1 MKVLTCLIS
10 KISGRLPLSLVLI
23 APFVLQIFGTVGLVG
38 YLSFKNGEKAVDDLA
53 TQLNSEISTR
63 IQQHVLGY
71 LNKSHQTLEVTYAGI
86 KSGNINLDDFPALQR
101 YFWQIVQNRDMEAYI
116 SFGNANGE
124 FVGVERQEDGR
135 FQLKI
140 RDRSTAPMREVYYLN
155 DRGERDTLVT
165 RAKYDTQSRPWYK
178 AAVQAGKPSWSPIYP
193 FFSRKNT
200 LLGITPVLPIY
211 TPTGELRGVLAI
223 NVTLLHITEFLSSLR
238 ISQSGQSFIMER
250 SGDLVVS
257 STIPQPFRIKG
268 EGEKR
273 EIERLKA
280 LDSNNP
286 TVKATAQYLHDR
298 FSNLNDIHQSQT
310 LKFQIDGEWHY
321 VQVLPCK
328 ERHGIDWLVV
338 VVVPESDFMAQ
349 IHDNTRTTILL
360 CLGALG
366 LAIAVGL
373 YTARWIVRPILKLE
387 KAAIAVAEGD
397 FSKTVHL
404 DRSDELGVLAESFN
418 SMAAQLQTSFTALE
432 AKNTKLRE
440 LDKLK
445 DEFLANTS
453 HELRTPLNGII
464 GLAES
469 LIDGA
474 TGPLSDN
481 TKSNLDTIASAGRRL
496 ATLVNDILD
505 FSRLK
510 HRNIDLQIK
519 PIAVRE
525 IVSVVLVLCQS
536 LVGNKP
542 LQLVNAVSADLPLVD
557 ADENRLQ
564 QILYNLLGNAI
575 KFTETGT
582 IEVSAKIVA
591 GHVSTPLSRDGAL
604 SARLQSFLQNSQI
617 EIAIADT
624 GIGIPENKL
633 DRIFESFEQA
643 DGSTA
648 RVYGGT
654 GLGLAVTKQLVE
666 LHGGTIAVSS
676 SVGEGSRFSFTLPMA
691 KEHSQEHHLSDRPS
705 ISHPPEVLLDG
716 TESKTVGLE
725 PELSIPEFVAP
736 ELVERNG
743 WASDLPS
750 AHPTP
755 HVPIAPPLIAD
766 EGNLKILIVDD
777 EPVNLQV
784 LVNNLSLANYAI
796 AQANNG
802 LEALALIEQGFKPD
816 LVLLDVMMPH
826 MTGYEVSQKLRERF
840 MPSELPIVML
850 TAKNQVSDLVA
861 GFEAGANDYLTKPF
875 SKDEL
880 LARIKTHINLCKL
893 ISENRSLNLKHEE
906 LEQEKTDLE
915 ILLDATTEHADAVQ
929 EELKQQAIEA
939 LQASERRLRKFLEA
953 MPVGVFVID
962 AEGKPYYINSL
973 GEQLLGK
980 GLVKNLASSKLS
992 EAYKAYVRDTDE
1004 IYPTTDSPIYKAL
1017 KGEISSVDDME
1028 IRHGD
1033 RAIPIEVW
1041 GTPIRNE
1048 QGEILYA
1055 IAAFQDITE
1064 RRKAQAERNKF
1075 TREIME
1081 LNIAY
1086 ERFVPKEF
1094 LRFLNKASIT
1104 DVKLGDQ
1111 VQQEMTILF
1120 SDIRSFTSLS
1130 EGMSPQENFNFI
1142 NEYLSVV
1149 TPEIHSRKGFIDKY
1163 IGDAVMALF
1172 PESPDDAVLGAIA
1185 MQKKVALF
1193 NEKRQLRGE
1202 VPITIGIGLHTG
1214 SLMLGTIGGAQR
1226 MEGTVIADA
1235 VNLASRL
1242 EGLTKMYG
1250 TAIAI
1255 SEQTLFQLEDM
1266 EQYSYRFLDRV
1277 KVKGKQEAVAV
1288 FEIYDSEPLLQQQL
1302 KTRTRSN
1309 FEEAIVLYYQQ
1320 QFDRAQQ
1327 LFQAIVEINPQ
1338 DIAAQLYL
1346 TRCEKYRKHGFPEE
1360 WESLQVLV
1368 EK

>member
-1 MKVLTCLIS
+1 MKVLTSLIS
-10 KISGRLPLSLVLI
+10 RISGRLPLRLVLI
-23 APFVLQIFGTVGLVG
+23 APFVLQIFGAVGLVG
-38 YLSFKNGEKAVDDLA
+38 YLSFKNGEKAVDELA

-63 IQQHVLGY
+63 IQQHVLEY

-101 YFWQIVQNRDMEAYI
+101 YFWQIVQNHDLETYI
-116 SFGNANGE
+116 YFGNARGE
-124 FVGVERQEDGR
+124 FVGVEHLEDGR

-155 DRGERDTLVT
+155 DRGDRDTLAT
-165 RAKYDTQSRPWYK
+165 RAKYDTQSRPWFQT
-178 AAVQAGKPSWSPIYP
+178 AVKTGKQSWSPIYP

-200 LLGITPVLPIY
+200 MLGITSVLPIY
-211 TPTGELRGVLAI
+211 TPKGELQGVLAI
-223 NVTLLHITEFLSSLR
+223 DITLLQTTEFLRGLR

-280 LDSNNP
+280 VDSDSP
-286 TVKATAQYLHDR
+286 MVKATAQYLRDR
-298 FSNLNDIHQSQT
+298 FRNLNDIHQSQQ

-321 VQVLPCK
+321 VQVLPCQ

-366 LAIAVGL
+366 LAIAIGL
-373 YTARWIVRPILKLE
+373 YTARWIVRPILKLKE
-387 KAAIAVAEGD
+387 AAIAVAEGD
-397 FSKTVHL
+397 FTKTVHL

-481 TKSNLDTIASAGRRL
+481 TKSNLDTIAAAGRRL

-536 LVGNKP
+536 LVGNKS

-591 GHVSTPLSRDGAL
+591 GHVSTPLSRDGSL
-604 SARLQSFLQNSQI
+604 TARLQSFLHNSQI
-617 EIAIADT
+617 EIAIVDT
-624 GIGIPENKL
+624 GIGIPEDKL

-666 LHGGTIAVSS
+666 LHGGAIAVSS
-676 SVGEGSRFSFTLPMA
+676 KVGEGSRFSFTLPMA
-691 KEHSQEHHLSDRPS
+691 KEHSQEHHPSDRPA
-705 ISHPPEVLLDG
+705 IAHQ
-716 TESKTVGLE
+716 SKVGHEGSGQETVEME
-725 PELSIPEFVAP
+725 PSLVAPEFVAP
-736 ELVERNG
+736 ALADRNG
-743 WASDLPS
+743 WASNLPS
-750 AHPTP
+750 ANQSPLA
-755 HVPIAPPLIAD
+755 APLVAD
-766 EGNLKILIVDD
+766 AGNLKILIVDD

-784 LVNNLSLANYAI
+784 LANNLSLANYAI

-802 LEALALIEQGFKPD
+802 LEALELVERGFKPD

-840 MPSELPIVML
+840 LPSELPIVML

-893 ISENRSLNLKHEE
+893 ISENRNLNLKHEE

-992 EAYKAYVRDTDE
+992 EAYEAYVRDTNE

-1017 KGEISSVDDME
+1017 QGEISSVDDME

-1033 RAIPIEVW
+1033 RTIPIEVW

-1048 QGEILYA
+1048 RGEILYA

-1081 LNIAY
+1081 LNLAY

-1094 LRFLNKASIT
+1094 LRLLNKASIT

-1120 SDIRSFTSLS
+1120 ADIRSFTSLS

-1193 NEKRQLRGE
+1193 NESRRRRGE
-1202 VPITIGIGLHTG
+1202 KPITIGIGLHTG

-1327 LFQAIVEINPQ
+1327 LFQTIVQLNPQ

-1346 TRCEKYRKHGFPEE
+1346 TRCEKYRKHGLPEE
-1360 WESLQVLV
+1360 WESAQILV

>member
-1 MKVLTCLIS
+1 LKALICQIS
-10 KISGRLPLSLVLI
+10 KISGRLPLRLVLI
-23 APFVLQIFGTVGLVG
+23 APFVIQIVGMVG
-38 YLSFKNGEKAVDDLA
+38 IVGFLSFKNGEKAVNDLA
-53 TQLNSEISTR
+53 TQLNSEISTS

-86 KSGNINLDDFPALQR
+86 KSGNINLEDFPALQR

-116 SFGNANGE
+116 SFGNARGE

-140 RDRSTAPMREVYYLN
+140 RDQSTAPMREVYYLD
-155 DRGERDTLVT
+155 DRGDRDQLVT
-165 RAKYDTQSRPWYK
+165 RAKYDTQSRPWFK
-178 AAVQAGKPSWSPIYP
+178 AAVQAGKPSWSQIYP

-200 LLGITPVLPIY
+200 LLGITSVLPIY
-211 TPTGELRGVLAI
+211 ATTNTLNKELRGVLAI
-223 NVTLLHITEFLSSLR
+223 NVTLLHITEFLSSLK

-280 LDSNNP
+280 VDSDNP
-286 TVKATAQYLHDR
+286 TVKATAQYLRDR
-298 FSNLNDIHQSQT
+298 FQNFNDIQQSQQ
-310 LKFQIDGEWHY
+310 LKFQINGAWQY

-328 ERHGIDWLVV
+328 DSYGIDWLVV

-349 IHDNTRTTILL
+349 IHENTRTTIWL

-373 YTARWIVRPILKLE
+373 YTARWVVRPILKLNQ
-387 KAAIAVAEGD
+387 AAIALSAGD
-397 FSKTVHL
+397 FSQTVEL
-404 DRSDELGVLAESFN
+404 DRTDELGGLAVAFN
-418 SMAAQLQTSFTALE
+418 SMAAQLQSSFIALE
-432 AKNTKLRE
+432 TKNTKLEE

-474 TGPLSDN
+474 TGALSDN
-481 TKSNLDTIASAGRRL
+481 TKSNLDMIASSGRRL
-496 ATLVNDILD
+496 SSLVNDILD

-525 IVSVVLVLCQS
+525 IVEVVLLLCQS
-536 LVGNKP
+536 LVGTRA
-542 LQLVNAVSADLPLVD
+542 LRLVNAVGTDLPLVD

-564 QILYNLLGNAI
+564 QILYNLIGNAI
-575 KFTETGT
+575 KFTESGT
-582 IEVSAKIVA
+582 IEVSAKILA

-604 SARLQSFLQNSQI
+604 TARLQSFLHNSQI
-617 EIAIADT
+617 EIAIADQ
-624 GIGIPENKL
+624 GIGIANDKL

-648 RVYGGT
+648 RIYGGT

-666 LHGGTIAVSS
+666 LHGGKIAVTSV
-676 SVGEGSRFSFTLPMA
+676 VGEGSRFTFTLPTA
-691 KEHSQEHHLSDRPS
+691 PAHSLESDRTPSLERSTIHIEANIGSDLTASGFSLSEPTDSTNGTGKLPS
-705 ISHPPEVLLDG
+705 IQ
-716 TESKTVGLE
+716 
-725 PELSIPEFVAP
+725 
-736 ELVERNG
+736 
-743 WASDLPS
+743 
-750 AHPTP
+750 PT
-755 HVPIAPPLIAD
+755 HVPAAQPLVANN
-766 EGNLKILIVDD
+766 GHLKILIVDD

-796 AQANNG
+796 AQANSG
-802 LEALALIEQGFKPD
+802 MEALALVEQGFTPD

-826 MTGYEVSQKLRERF
+826 MTGYEVSQRLRQRF
-840 MPSELPIVML
+840 LASELPIVML

-880 LARIKTHINLCKL
+880 LARIKTHINLCRL
-893 ISENRSLNLKHEE
+893 ISENRNLNLKHEE

-915 ILLDATTEHADAVQ
+915 ILLDTTTEQADAVQ
-929 EELKQQAIEA
+929 AELKQQAIIA
-939 LQASERRLRKFLEA
+939 LQTSERRLRKFLEA

-962 AEGKPYYINSL
+962 AQAKPYYINSL

-980 GLVKNLASSKLS
+980 GLIENLASPEIT
-992 EAYKAYVRDTDE
+992 EAYQAYVRGTDE
-1004 IYPTTDSPIYKAL
+1004 VYPAADSPIYKAL
-1017 KGEISSVDDME
+1017 RGEISSVDDME
-1028 IRHGD
+1028 IRHAD

-1048 QGEILYA
+1048 QGEVLYA

-1081 LNIAY
+1081 LNLAY

-1094 LRFLNKASIT
+1094 LRLLNKAHIT

-1111 VQQEMTILF
+1111 VQKEMTILF
-1120 SDIRSFTSLS
+1120 ADIRAFTSLS
-1130 EGMSPQENFNFI
+1130 EGMTPQENFNFI
-1142 NEYLSVV
+1142 NEYLSIV
-1149 TPEIHSRKGFIDKY
+1149 TPEIHACKGFIDKY

-1185 MQKKVALF
+1185 MQRKVALF
-1193 NEKRQLRGE
+1193 NQNRQLKGE
-1202 VPITIGIGLHTG
+1202 KPITIGIGLHTG

-1242 EGLTKMYG
+1242 EGS
-1250 TAIAI
+1250 AIVI
-1255 SEQTLFQLEDM
+1255 SEQVLFQLEDPQ
-1266 EQYSYRFLDRV
+1266 QYNYRFLDRV

-1302 KTRTRSN
+1302 KKRTQSS

-1320 QFDRAQQ
+1320 QFDPALQ
-1327 LFQAIVEINPQ
+1327 LFQSILELTPQ
-1338 DIAAQLYL
+1338 DTAAQLYL
-1346 TRCEKYRKHGFPEE
+1346 SRCEKHRKYGLPDEFEIAE
-1360 WESLQVLV
+1360 VLV